1 MEGDLGF
8 CAGVNDLDYESYRG
22 TNLKGGWLCI
32 TITTDFS
39 RVSTAEYP
47 LTASESES

>member
-1 MEGDLGF
+1 MEGDLDF

-22 TNLKGGWLCI
+22 TNLKGLCI
-32 TITTDFS
+32 TITDFS

-47 LTASESES
+47 LTTSESES